1 MQKFA
6 IGIPTLN
13 RYDLLKPSLMLYT
26 RDFPTTS
33 IFVLDNGNQGIV
45 QDGVTIVEN
54 EKNIGIEAIKALF
67 NEVFGFKEAQYCAP
81 F

>member
-54 EKNIGIEAIKALF
+54 EKNIGIEFLLTVI
-67 NEVFGFKEAQYCAP
+67 
-81 F
+81 